1 MGGCEVAVAVHVD
14 AGSQIAASLDCEV
27 AGGGD
32 VELEVV
38 DVNQINVLGG
48 DRDLVL
54 EVVGRVGEL
63 DVAVGRYQ
71 GGRAFNRQGPVLR
84 QIALHMNVE
93 FAANHRR
100 RFGLDFQAGVANV
113 QGHIA
118 GGGRQA
124 EMRGA
129 DRRIVAQGQIRPGAT
144 VCGIENNRAIKEIG
158 ITRQVCRLRQGGVC
172 GKGARSGNTDDAML
186 RQSAG

>member
-14 AGSQIAASLDCEV
+14 AGRQIAASLDCEV
-27 AGGGD
+27 AGSGD

-38 DVNQINVLGG
+38 DVDQIHILGC

-63 DVAVGRYQ
+63 DVAGRGDQ

-118 GGGRQA
+118 GGGGQA

-144 VCGIENNRAIKEIG
+144 VCGSENNRTVKAIG
-158 ITRQVCRLRQGGVC
+158 ITRQVCR
-172 GKGARSGNTDDAML
+172 
-186 RQSAG
+186 